1 MLYNCCMKSYII
13 FCRRQKWVS
22 ALSFRLL
29 MCTEHDSCRRN
40 KLSDFSKF
48 SLRES
53 QPNSDFLKKTMKKA
67 SVKRGNVIHFALTLK
82 NDTFSRGN
90 IKLSS
95 SVLNTLRLLLYKKG
109 NWTIYF
115 CEMFRA
121 DRWVQDSTI
130 SIGHESKI
138 TSPDFARFYEFKMTT
153 SQSRQRHQKLENC
166 KHSAFKNR
174 VS

>member
-1 MLYNCCMKSYII
+1 MILVEETNYQTFQSFLWEKVNPILI
-13 FCRRQKWVS
+13 F
-22 ALSFRLL
+22 
-29 MCTEHDSCRRN
+29 
-40 KLSDFSKF
+40 
-48 SLRES
+48 
-53 QPNSDFLKKTMKKA
+53 KKDNENA

-82 NDTFSRGN
+82 NDTFSGGD

-95 SVLNTLRLLLYKKG
+95 FVLNTFRFLLYKKG

-115 CEMFRA
+115 CEIFRG

-138 TSPDFARFYEFKMTT
+138 TPQISLGFYEFKVTT
-153 SQSRQRHQKLENC
+153 SQSSQRHQKLENC

-174 VS
+174 VSYTIFKVHFDLRPFSPWVFFSQEGSILADV

>member
-1 MLYNCCMKSYII
+1 
-13 FCRRQKWVS
+13 
-22 ALSFRLL
+22 
-29 MCTEHDSCRRN
+29 
-40 KLSDFSKF
+40 
-48 SLRES
+48 
-53 QPNSDFLKKTMKKA
+53 MKKA

-82 NDTFSRGN
+82 NDTFSGGD
-90 IKLSS
+90 IKLSGF
-95 SVLNTLRLLLYKKG
+95 VLNTFRFLLYKKG

-115 CEMFRA
+115 CEIFRG

-138 TSPDFARFYEFKMTT
+138 TPQISLGFYEFKMTI
-153 SQSRQRHQKLENC
+153 SQSSQRHQKLENC